1 MNFAASL
8 EDFLRS
14 QSAQSL
20 TNIILAMLLLIFL
33 WSTLQAKRGR
43 WRDFVHYTPNLLISL
58 GIFGTFVGIVIGLI
72 GFDIRNIDGSIG
84 LLLGGLKT
92 AFMTSLA
99 GMLLAIVFKSID
111 SAGLLKPTSEQEE
124 EPYTATPEDILA
136 SLRQQEAALDR
147 LATSIA
153 GNEESTLITQIKLLR
168 SDAQDTDRKRRETFS
183 EFQEKLWQ
191 QMTDFAEMLSKS
203 ATETVI
209 DALRQVIVDFN
220 RNLTEQFG
228 DNFKH
233 LNEAV
238 EKLVDW
244 QETYR
249 DQLAHMI
256 DQYSAGV
263 QAISKT
269 EESVTA
275 IGHEAKQ
282 IPVAMEWLKKV
293 LETTQHQ
300 LNELERHLEAFRDMR
315 DRAVEAVPQI
325 QQNIDKLVLDVS
337 ESASRAGK
345 RLVEA
350 SEVANQAL
358 MTGAKDFQ
366 DQVHRTNSSLTSASD
381 HLANNSEKIREQL
394 EAAVADINSGVR
406 ETIEN
411 LAKSNADV
419 QRNVEAQHVQ
429 VTKSIETM
437 QKRLQSSLEEVLQ
450 TQASEINKAFQ
461 GVQEEIRRTI
471 TRTGEGVN
479 SQVELL
485 DQAMQRELERVINSL
500 GSNLAA
506 ITGKFTEDYSLL
518 TRQMQQVVNQARPP
532 DGPARRPMQ

>member
-1 MNFAASL
+1 
-8 EDFLRS
+8 
-14 QSAQSL
+14 
-20 TNIILAMLLLIFL
+20 
-33 WSTLQAKRGR
+33 
-43 WRDFVHYTPNLLISL
+43 
-58 GIFGTFVGIVIGLI
+58 
-72 GFDIRNIDGSIG
+72 
-84 LLLGGLKT
+84 
-92 AFMTSLA
+92 
-99 GMLLAIVFKSID
+99 VFKSID
-111 SAGLLKPTSEQEE
+111 SAGLLKPTKEKEE

-153 GNEESTLITQIKLLR
+153 GNEESTLITQIKLMR
-168 SDAQDTDRKRRETFS
+168 SDAQDTDRSRREAFS

-244 QETYR
+244 QENYR

-293 LETTQHQ
+293 LDTTQHQ
-300 LNELERHLEAFRDMR
+300 LDELERHLEAFGDMR

-325 QQNIDKLVLDVS
+325 QQNVDKLVLDVS
-337 ESASRAGK
+337 EAASSAGK

-350 SEVANQAL
+350 SEAANQAL

-381 HLANNSEKIREQL
+381 HLANNSEMIREQL

-406 ETIEN
+406 ETIAN
-411 LAKSNADV
+411 LARSNAEV
-419 QRNVEAQHVQ
+419 QRNVEAQHTQ
-429 VTKSIETM
+429 VTKSI
-437 QKRLQSSLEEVLQ
+437 EEVLQ

-461 GVQEEIRRTI
+461 GVQDEIRRTI

-506 ITGKFTEDYSLL
+506 ITSKFTEDYSTL
-518 TRQMQQVVNQARPP
+518 TRQMQQVVNQARPL
-532 DGPARRPMQ
+532 DSSVRRPIQ